1 MSLISS
7 SSDHNNNNHNNALN
21 NTYQNNF
28 VPSSGVFKDRIPDIF
43 QGQNRKYLLD
53 HSELKLVGFLGQGAF
68 GVVHR
73 GLWRSTDVAVK
84 YVTVEYAK
92 VFFFFI

>member
-1 MSLISS
+1 M
-7 SSDHNNNNHNNALN
+7 
-21 NTYQNNF
+21 
-28 VPSSGVFKDRIPDIF
+28 FKDRIPDIF

-92 VFFFFI
+92 VFFFLFNFYFYFFQQTFIFFSALTRPKKRFCLNAKR